1 MPFATAPDGVR
12 IHYEVEGSG
21 PPLVLQ
27 HGLLSSLESWRQR
40 GYVERLA
47 PRYQCILVDSRG
59 HGESDKPDDPE
70 AYELRTRVVDVASV
84 LHDAGIETAH
94 YMGYSM
100 GGWIG
105 YGITIYMPQRF
116 RSLTIG
122 GFSPL
127 KPPAVDWEAVAA
139 NPALRANPLFARA
152 LDEFPHAMRHS
163 MEALR
168 DWRGARQALRLTDL
182 PLLMFAGTA
191 DPNESALEMPVVA
204 ADAKDATFF
213 AVEGADHTG
222 AADAV
227 DVVAPRVIAFLDRV
241 EAERSA
247 AR

>member
-12 IHYEVEGSG
+12 IHYELEGSG

-27 HGLLSSLESWRQR
+27 HGLLSSMGSWRSR
-40 GYVERLA
+40 GYIERFA
-47 PRYQCILVDSRG
+47 PKYQCVLVDSRG

-94 YMGYSM
+94 YLGYSM

-105 YGITIYMPQRF
+105 YGIAIYMPQRF

-127 KPPAVDWEAVAA
+127 KPPAVEWATVES
-139 NPALRANPLFARA
+139 NPVVRANPLFARS
-152 LDEFPHAMRHS
+152 LDDFPHAMRHS
-163 MEALR
+163 LEALR
-168 DWRGARQALRLTDL
+168 DWRGARQAPRTTAL
-182 PLLMFAGTA
+182 PLLMFAGSE
-191 DPNESALEMPVVA
+191 DPNEAAREMPPLA
-204 ADAKDATFF
+204 TTAHDATFF
-213 AVEGADHTG
+213 AVAGADHGG

-227 DVVAPRVIAFLDRV
+227 DVVVPRVMEFIDRV
-241 EAERSA
+241 EARREGTR
-247 AR
+247 